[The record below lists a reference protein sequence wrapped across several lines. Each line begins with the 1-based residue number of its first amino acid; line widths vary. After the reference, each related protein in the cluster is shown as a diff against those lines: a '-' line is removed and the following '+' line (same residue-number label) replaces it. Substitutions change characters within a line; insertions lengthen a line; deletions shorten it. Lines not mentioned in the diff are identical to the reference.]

1 MDNYGRV
8 TIDKIEEKDVLWL
21 TKYIFENLRQM
32 DRKEITALCDDE
44 QEAIMQSIV
53 LSDESYVAKDE
64 KRKPIMIFGFV
75 KKSNCIWALGTIF
88 VDLYQKELVKIGMQ
102 YINDCK
108 KKYGYMTN
116 WIHEDNTKAL
126 RYIKRAGALFTDT
139 CKTEKGD
146 IFIRFEIGG
155 K

>member
-1 MDNYGRV
+1 MDNYGKI
-8 TIDKIEEKDVLWL
+8 TIEKIKEQDVPWL
-21 TKYIFENLRQM
+21 TKYIFENMRPM
-32 DRKEITALCDDE
+32 DRKEITALCDNE

-53 LSDESYVAKDE
+53 LSDEAYVAKNE

-75 KKSNCIWALGTIF
+75 KKSNCIWALGTVF
-88 VDLYQKELVKIGMQ
+88 VDLYHKELVKIGMQ

-108 KKYGYMTN
+108 KEYGYMTN

-126 RYIKRAGALFTDT
+126 RYIKRAGAIFTDI

>member
-1 MDNYGRV
+1 MDNYGRI
-8 TIDKIEEKDVLWL
+8 TIEEIKEKDILPL
-21 TKYIFENLRQM
+21 TKYIYENMRSI
-32 DRKEITALCDDE
+32 DKKEITALCEDGKK
-44 QEAIMQSIV
+44 AVRQSII
-53 LSDESYVAKDE
+53 LSDKAYVAKNE
-64 KRKPIMIFGFV
+64 KRKPVMIFGFV
-75 KKSNCIWALGTIF
+75 KKSNCIWALGTVF
-88 VDLYQKELVKIGMQ
+88 VDLYHKELVKIGMQ

-108 KKYGYMTN
+108 KEYGYMTN

-146 IFIRFEIGG
+146 IFVRFEIGG

>member
-1 MDNYGRV
+1 MDNYGRI
-8 TIDKIEEKDVLWL
+8 TIEEIKEKDILPL
-21 TKYIFENLRQM
+21 TKYIYENMRSI
-32 DRKEITALCDDE
+32 DKKEITALCEDGKK
-44 QEAIMQSIV
+44 AVRQSII
-53 LSDESYVAKDE
+53 LSDKAYVAKNE

-75 KKSNCIWALGTIF
+75 KKANCIWALGTVF

-108 KKYGYMTN
+108 KEYGYMTN

>member
-1 MDNYGRV
+1 MDNYGKI
-8 TIDKIEEKDVLWL
+8 TIEKIKEQDVPWL
-21 TKYIFENLRQM
+21 TKYIFENMRPM
-32 DRKEITALCDDE
+32 DKKEITALCDHE
-44 QEAIMQSIV
+44 EEAVRQSII
-53 LSDESYVAKDE
+53 LSDEAYVAKNGE
-64 KRKPIMIFGFV
+64 PVMIFGFV
-75 KKSNCIWALGTIF
+75 KKSYCIWALGTVL
-88 VDLYQKELVKIGMQ
+88 VDLYHKELVKIGLQ

-108 KKYGYMTN
+108 GKYGYMTN

-146 IFIRFEIGG
+146 IFVRFEIGG

>member
-8 TIDKIEEKDVLWL
+8 TIEKIEEKDVLWL

-32 DRKEITALCDDE
+32 DKKEITALCDDE

-75 KKSNCIWALGTIF
+75 KKSNCIWALGTVF

-108 KKYGYMTN
+108 KEYGYMTN
-116 WIHEDNTKAL
+116 WIHEDNKKAL
-126 RYIKRAGALFTDT
+126 RYIKHAGALFTDT

>member
-1 MDNYGRV
+1 MDNYG
-8 TIDKIEEKDVLWL
+8 TITIEKIKEQDVLWL

-108 KKYGYMTN
+108 EKYGYMTN

-146 IFIRFEIGG
+146 IFVRFEIGG

>member
-1 MDNYGRV
+1 MDNYGKI
-8 TIDKIEEKDVLWL
+8 TIEKIKEQDVPWL
-21 TKYIFENLRQM
+21 TKYIFENLRQI

-53 LSDESYVAKDE
+53 LSNEAYVAKNE

-75 KKSNCIWALGTIF
+75 KKSNCIWALGTVF
-88 VDLYQKELVKIGMQ
+88 VDLYQKELVKIGMK

-108 KKYGYMTN
+108 KEYGYMTN
-116 WIHEDNTKAL
+116 WIHEDNKKAL
-126 RYIKRAGALFTDT
+126 RYIKHAGALFTDT

-146 IFIRFEIGG
+146 IFVRFEIGG

>member
-1 MDNYGRV
+1 MDNYGRI
-8 TIDKIEEKDVLWL
+8 TIEKIEEKDVLWL
-21 TKYIFENLRQM
+21 TKYIFKNLRQI

-53 LSDESYVAKDE
+53 LSDEAYVAKDE

-75 KKSNCIWALGTIF
+75 KKSNCIWALGTVF
-88 VDLYQKELVKIGMQ
+88 VDMYQKELVKIGMQ

>member
-1 MDNYGRV
+1 MDNYRRI
-8 TIDKIEEKDVLWL
+8 TIEEIKEKDILPL
-21 TKYIFENLRQM
+21 TKYIYENMRSI
-32 DRKEITALCDDE
+32 DKKEITALCEDGKK
-44 QEAIMQSIV
+44 AVRQSII
-53 LSDESYVAKDE
+53 LSDKAYVAKNE

-75 KKSNCIWALGTIF
+75 KESNCIWALGTVF
-88 VDLYQKELVKIGMQ
+88 VDLYHKELVKIGMQ

-116 WIHEDNTKAL
+116 WIHEDNAKAL

>member
-1 MDNYGRV
+1 MDNYGRI
-8 TIDKIEEKDVLWL
+8 TIEKIEEKDVLWL
-21 TKYIFENLRQM
+21 TKYIFKNLRQI

-53 LSDESYVAKDE
+53 LSDEAYVAKNGE
-64 KRKPIMIFGFV
+64 PVMIFGFV
-75 KKSNCIWALGTIF
+75 KKSNCIWALGTVF

>member
-1 MDNYGRV
+1 MDNYGKI
-8 TIDKIEEKDVLWL
+8 TIEKIEEKDVLWL

-32 DRKEITALCDDE
+32 DKKEITALCDDE

-75 KKSNCIWALGTIF
+75 KKSNCIWALGTVF
-88 VDLYQKELVKIGMQ
+88 VDLYHKELVKIGLQ

-108 KKYGYMTN
+108 EKYGYMTN

-126 RYIKRAGALFTDT
+126 RYIKRAGAIFTDT

>member
-1 MDNYGRV
+1 MDNYGRI
-8 TIDKIEEKDVLWL
+8 TIEEIKEKDILPL
-21 TKYIFENLRQM
+21 TKYIYKNMRSI
-32 DRKEITALCDDE
+32 DKKEITALCEDGE
-44 QEAIMQSIV
+44 EAVRQSII
-53 LSDESYVAKDE
+53 LSDEAYVAKNE

-75 KKSNCIWALGTIF
+75 KKSYCIWALGTVL

-108 KKYGYMTN
+108 EKYGYMTN
-116 WIHEDNTKAL
+116 WIHEDNIKAL

-146 IFIRFEIGG
+146 IFVRFEIGG

>member
-1 MDNYGRV
+1 MDNYGRI
-8 TIDKIEEKDVLWL
+8 TIEKIEEKDVLWL
-21 TKYIFENLRQM
+21 TKYIFKNLRQI

-53 LSDESYVAKDE
+53 LSDEAYVAKDE

-75 KKSNCIWALGTIF
+75 KKSNCIWALGTVF

>member
-1 MDNYGRV
+1 MDNYGRI
-8 TIDKIEEKDVLWL
+8 TIEKIEEKDVLWL
-21 TKYIFENLRQM
+21 TKYIFKNLRQI
-32 DRKEITALCDDE
+32 DRKEITALCDNE

-53 LSDESYVAKDE
+53 LSDEAYVAKNE

-75 KKSNCIWALGTIF
+75 KESNCIWALGTIF
-88 VDLYQKELVKIGMQ
+88 VDLYHKELVKIGLQ

-108 KKYGYMTN
+108 EKYGYMTN

>member
-8 TIDKIEEKDVLWL
+8 TIEKIEEKDVLWL

-32 DRKEITALCDDE
+32 DKKEITALCDDE

-75 KKSNCIWALGTIF
+75 KESNCIWALGTVF

-108 KKYGYMTN
+108 KKYEYMTN

-146 IFIRFEIGG
+146 IFVRFEIGG

>member
-1 MDNYGRV
+1 MDNYGRI
-8 TIDKIEEKDVLWL
+8 TIEEIKEKDILPL
-21 TKYIFENLRQM
+21 TKYIYENMRSI
-32 DRKEITALCDDE
+32 DKKEITALCDHGKK
-44 QEAIMQSIV
+44 AVRQSII
-53 LSDESYVAKDE
+53 LSDKAYVAKNE

-75 KKSNCIWALGTIF
+75 KKANCIWALGTVF

-108 KKYGYMTN
+108 KEYGYMTN

>member
-1 MDNYGRV
+1 MDNYGRI
-8 TIDKIEEKDVLWL
+8 TIEEIKEKDILPL
-21 TKYIFENLRQM
+21 TKYIYENMRSI
-32 DRKEITALCDDE
+32 DKKEITALCEDGK
-44 QEAIMQSIV
+44 EAVRQSII
-53 LSDESYVAKDE
+53 LSDKAYVAKNE

-75 KKSNCIWALGTIF
+75 KKANCIWALGTVL
-88 VDLYQKELVKIGMQ
+88 VDLYHKELVKIGLQ

-108 KKYGYMTN
+108 EKYGYMTN
-116 WIHEDNTKAL
+116 WINEDNTKAL

-146 IFIRFEIGG
+146 IFVRFEIGG

>member
-8 TIDKIEEKDVLWL
+8 TIEKIEEKDVLWL
-21 TKYIFENLRQM
+21 TKYIFENLRQI
-32 DRKEITALCDDE
+32 DRKEITVLCDNE

-53 LSDESYVAKDE
+53 LSDEAYVAKDE

-75 KKSNCIWALGTIF
+75 KKSNCIWALGTVF
-88 VDLYQKELVKIGMQ
+88 VDLYHKELVKIGMQ
-102 YINDCK
+102 YIRDCK

-116 WIHEDNTKAL
+116 WIHEDNAKAL

>member
-1 MDNYGRV
+1 MDNYGRI
-8 TIDKIEEKDVLWL
+8 TIEKIEEKDVLWL
-21 TKYIFENLRQM
+21 TKYIFENLRQI
-32 DRKEITALCDDE
+32 DRKEIIALCDNE
-44 QEAIMQSIV
+44 QGVIMRSII
-53 LSDESYVAKDE
+53 LSDESYVARDE

-75 KKSNCIWALGTIF
+75 KESNCIWALGTVF
-88 VDLYQKELVKIGMQ
+88 VDLYHKELVKIGLQ
-102 YINDCK
+102 YIKDCK
-108 KKYGYMTN
+108 EKYGYMTN

-146 IFIRFEIGG
+146 IFVRFEIGG

>member
-8 TIDKIEEKDVLWL
+8 TIEKIEEKDVLWL
-21 TKYIFENLRQM
+21 TKYIFENLRQI
-32 DRKEITALCDDE
+32 DRKEITALCDNE

-53 LSDESYVAKDE
+53 LSDEAYVAKDE
-64 KRKPIMIFGFV
+64 KRKPIMTFGFV
-75 KKSNCIWALGTIF
+75 KKSNCIWALGTVF
-88 VDLYQKELVKIGMQ
+88 VDLYHKELVKIGMQ

>member
-8 TIDKIEEKDVLWL
+8 TIEKIEEKDVLWL
-21 TKYIFENLRQM
+21 TKYIFENLRQI
-32 DRKEITALCDDE
+32 DRKEIIALGDNE
-44 QEAIMQSIV
+44 QGVIMRSIA
-53 LSDESYVAKDE
+53 LSDESYVARDE

-75 KKSNCIWALGTIF
+75 KESNCIWALGTIF

-102 YINDCK
+102 YIRDCK

-116 WIHEDNTKAL
+116 WIHEDNKKAL
-126 RYIKRAGALFTDT
+126 RYIKRAGAIFTDT

-146 IFIRFEIGG
+146 IFVRFEIGG

>member
-8 TIDKIEEKDVLWL
+8 TIEKIEEKDVLWL

-32 DRKEITALCDDE
+32 DKKEITALCDDE

-75 KKSNCIWALGTIF
+75 KESNCIWALGTVF

-108 KKYGYMTN
+108 KKYEYMTN

>member
-1 MDNYGRV
+1 MDNYGRI
-8 TIDKIEEKDVLWL
+8 TIEKIEEKDVLWL
-21 TKYIFENLRQM
+21 TKYIFENLRQI
-32 DRKEITALCDDE
+32 DRKEITALCDNE

-53 LSDESYVAKDE
+53 LSDEAYVAKDE

-75 KKSNCIWALGTIF
+75 KESNCIWALGTVF

-126 RYIKRAGALFTDT
+126 RYIERAGALFTDT

-146 IFIRFEIGG
+146 IFVRFEIGG

>member
-1 MDNYGRV
+1 MDNYGKI
-8 TIDKIEEKDVLWL
+8 TIEKIKEQDVPWL
-21 TKYIFENLRQM
+21 TKYIFKNLRQI

-44 QEAIMQSIV
+44 QEAIIQSIV
-53 LSDESYVAKDE
+53 LSDEAYVAKDE

-75 KKSNCIWALGTIF
+75 KKSNCIWALGTVF

-108 KKYGYMTN
+108 KEYGYMTN
-116 WIHEDNTKAL
+116 WIHEDNKKAL

-146 IFIRFEIGG
+146 IFVRFEIGG

>member
-1 MDNYGRV
+1 MDNYGKI
-8 TIDKIEEKDVLWL
+8 TIEKIKEQDVLWL

-108 KKYGYMTN
+108 EKYGYMTN

-146 IFIRFEIGG
+146 IFVRFEIGG

>member
-1 MDNYGRV
+1 MDNYGKI
-8 TIDKIEEKDVLWL
+8 TIEKIEEKDVLWL

-32 DRKEITALCDDE
+32 DRKEINALCDDE

-75 KKSNCIWALGTIF
+75 KKSNCIWALGTVF
-88 VDLYQKELVKIGMQ
+88 VDLYHKELVKIGLQ
-102 YINDCK
+102 YIKDCK
-108 KKYGYMTN
+108 EKYGYMTN

-126 RYIKRAGALFTDT
+126 RYIKRAGAIFTDT

-146 IFIRFEIGG
+146 IFVRFEIGG

>member
-1 MDNYGRV
+1 MDNYGRI
-8 TIDKIEEKDVLWL
+8 TIEKIEEKDVLWL
-21 TKYIFENLRQM
+21 TKYIFKNLRQI
-32 DRKEITALCDDE
+32 DRKEITALCDNE
-44 QEAIMQSIV
+44 QGVIMQSII
-53 LSDESYVAKDE
+53 LSDESYVARDE
-64 KRKPIMIFGFV
+64 KRKPVMIFGFV
-75 KKSNCIWALGTIF
+75 KKANCIWALGTVF

-108 KKYGYMTN
+108 KEYGYMTN

>member
-8 TIDKIEEKDVLWL
+8 TIEKIEEKDVLWL

-32 DRKEITALCDDE
+32 DKKEITALCDDE

-75 KKSNCIWALGTIF
+75 KESNCIWALGTIF
-88 VDLYQKELVKIGMQ
+88 VDLYHKELVKIGMQ
-102 YINDCK
+102 YIRDCK

-116 WIHEDNTKAL
+116 WIHEDNEKAL
-126 RYIKRAGALFTDT
+126 RYIKRAGAIFTDT